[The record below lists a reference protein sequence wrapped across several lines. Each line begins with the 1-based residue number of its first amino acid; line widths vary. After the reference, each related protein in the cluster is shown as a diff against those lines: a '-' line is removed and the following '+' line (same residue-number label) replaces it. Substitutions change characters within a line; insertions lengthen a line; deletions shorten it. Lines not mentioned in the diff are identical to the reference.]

1 MRMRFLSSGESHRP
15 MTTVSTPQ
23 PPLGEHRANVR
34 EYLRGIDL
42 PFESVAG
49 TIVRERLATEDDE
62 DLLRSS
68 LVLWACAA
76 CGGDLRDALPVAASF
91 HLFDLFVRLHDE
103 LVDGSVEHWGIGQ
116 SLNAGDALYA
126 LAFRTLADGVI
137 DAGRRLKVAGLVA
150 RAVLESVEGR
160 NVDIERSES
169 DGLLQQVRSVR
180 RRIAALTGA
189 ALGSGAL
196 LSGAN
201 DRIVRGFIRAGYLLA
216 VAATVDEPKLARRVG
231 SKACEA
237 IARCSV
243 DTSHNVSFEQV
254 VRYVT

>member
-1 MRMRFLSSGESHRP
+1 
-15 MTTVSTPQ
+15 MTTVSSPQ

-91 HLFDLFVRLHDE
+91 HLFDRFVRLHDE
-103 LVDGSVEHWGIGQ
+103 LVDGSVEHWGLGQ

-126 LAFRTLADGVI
+126 LAFHTLAEGVI
-137 DAGRRLKVAGLVA
+137 DAQRRLAVAGLVA
-150 RAVLESVEGR
+150 RAVLESIEGR
-160 NVDIERSES
+160 NVDIDRGES
-169 DGLLQQVRSVR
+169 NELLPRLRSVR

-189 ALGSGAL
+189 ALGSGAIL
-196 LSGAN
+196 AGAKE
-201 DRIVRGFIRAGYLLA
+201 RTVRGFIRAGYLLA
-216 VAATVDEPKLARRVG
+216 VAATVDDPKLARRVG

-243 DTSHNVSFEQV
+243 DASHNASFQHV

>member
-1 MRMRFLSSGESHRP
+1 

-91 HLFDLFVRLHDE
+91 HLFDRFVRLHDE
-103 LVDGSVEHWGIGQ
+103 LVDGSVEHWGLGQ

-126 LAFRTLADGVI
+126 LAFRTLADGVL
-137 DAGRRLKVAGLVA
+137 DAQRRLAVAGLVA
-150 RAVLESVEGR
+150 RAVLESIEGR
-160 NVDIERSES
+160 NVDIERPES
-169 DGLLQQVRSVR
+169 DGLLPQVRSVR
-180 RRIAALTGA
+180 RRVAALTGA
-189 ALGSGAL
+189 ALGSGAIIA
-196 LSGAN
+196 GASE
-201 DRIVRGFIRAGYLLA
+201 RIVRGFIRAGYLLA
-216 VAATVDEPKLARRVG
+216 VAATVEEAKLAQRVG
-231 SKACEA
+231 AKAREA
-237 IARCSV
+237 VARCGV
-243 DTSHNVSFEQV
+243 ELEYRNGFETV
-254 VRYVT
+254 VAYVT

>member
-1 MRMRFLSSGESHRP
+1 
-15 MTTVSTPQ
+15 MTTVSKPQ

-34 EYLRGIDL
+34 EYLRRIDL

-91 HLFDLFVRLHDE
+91 HLFDRFVRLHDE
-103 LVDGSVEHWGIGQ
+103 LVDGSVEHWGMGQ

-126 LAFRTLADGVI
+126 LAFRTLAEGVV
-137 DAGRRLKVAGLVA
+137 DAKRRLSVAGLVA
-150 RAVLESVEGR
+150 RAVLESIEGR

-169 DGLLQQVRSVR
+169 DGLFPQLRSVR
-180 RRIAALTGA
+180 RRVAGLTGA
-189 ALGSGAL
+189 ALGSGATL
-196 LSGAN
+196 AGAN
-201 DRIVRGFIRAGYLLA
+201 ERTVRGFIRAGYLLA
-216 VAATVDEPKLARRVG
+216 VASTVDDPKLARRVG
-231 SKACEA
+231 AKAAEA
-237 IARCSV
+237 IARCGVEPEYRAGFTDVILSV
-243 DTSHNVSFEQV
+243 VP
-254 VRYVT
+254 

>member
-1 MRMRFLSSGESHRP
+1 
-15 MTTVSTPQ
+15 MTAVSTPQ

-34 EYLRGIDL
+34 DYLRGIDL

-91 HLFDLFVRLHDE
+91 HLFDRFVRLHDE
-103 LVDGSVEHWGIGQ
+103 LVDGSVEHWGLGQ

-137 DAGRRLKVAGLVA
+137 DAQRRLTVAGLVA
-150 RAVLESVEGR
+150 RAVLESIEGR
-160 NVDIERSES
+160 NVDIERPES
-169 DGLLQQVRSVR
+169 DKLLPQVRSVR

-189 ALGSGAL
+189 ALGSGAIIA
-196 LSGAN
+196 GAN
-201 DRIVRGFIRAGYLLA
+201 ERVQRGFIRAGYLLA
-216 VAATVDEPKLARRVG
+216 VAASTVDDAKLAHRIG
-231 SKACEA
+231 AKANEA
-237 IARCSV
+237 ITRCGV
-243 DTSHNVSFEQV
+243 ELEHRNAFETV
-254 VRYVT
+254 VAYVT

>member
-1 MRMRFLSSGESHRP
+1 

-34 EYLRGIDL
+34 EYLRGIEL

-76 CGGDLRDALPVAASF
+76 CGGDLRDALPVAAAF
-91 HLFDLFVRLHDE
+91 HLFDRFVRLHDE
-103 LVDGSVEHWGIGQ
+103 LVDGSVEHWGLGQ

-126 LAFRTLADGVI
+126 LAFRTLADGVV
-137 DAGRRLKVAGLVA
+137 DAQRRLAVAGLVA
-150 RAVLESVEGR
+150 RAVLESIEGR
-160 NVDIERSES
+160 HVDIERPES
-169 DGLLQQVRSVR
+169 NELLPQLRSVR
-180 RRIAALTGA
+180 RRVAALTGA
-189 ALGSGAL
+189 ALGSGAIL
-196 LSGAN
+196 AGAHE
-201 DRIVRGFIRAGYLLA
+201 RVVRGFIRAGYLLA
-216 VAATVDEPKLARRVG
+216 VASTVDDPKLARRVG

-237 IARCSV
+237 ITRCGVDSQHRASFNDVILSV
-243 DTSHNVSFEQV
+243 GA
-254 VRYVT
+254 

>member
-1 MRMRFLSSGESHRP
+1 MRFPSCGESPRP
-15 MTTVSTPQ
+15 MTIASTPQ

-34 EYLRGIDL
+34 DYLRGIDL

-49 TIVRERLATEDDE
+49 TIVRERLATDDDE

-103 LVDGSVEHWGIGQ
+103 LVEGSVEHWGLGQ
-116 SLNAGDALYA
+116 SLNAGDAIYA

-137 DAGRRLKVAGLVA
+137 EAQRRLAVAGLVA
-150 RAVLESVEGR
+150 RGVLESIEGR
-160 NVDIERSES
+160 NVDLERPERA
-169 DGLLQQVRSVR
+169 GLLPQVRSVR
-180 RRIAALTGA
+180 RRVAALTGA

-196 LSGAN
+196 LAGVN
-201 DRIVRGFIRAGYLLA
+201 ERIVRGFIRAGYLLA
-216 VAATVDEPKLARRVG
+216 VAATVDDSKLARRVG

-243 DTSHNVSFEQV
+243 DASHSVSFEQV
-254 VRYVT
+254 VRYLT

>member
-1 MRMRFLSSGESHRP
+1 
-15 MTTVSTPQ
+15 MTTISTPQ

-34 EYLRGIDL
+34 EYLRALDL

-91 HLFDLFVRLHDE
+91 HLFDRFVSLHDG
-103 LVDGSVEHWGIGQ
+103 LVDGSVEHWGLGQ

-137 DAGRRLKVAGLVA
+137 DAQRRLAVAGLVA
-150 RAVLESVEGR
+150 RAVLESIEGR

-169 DGLLQQVRSVR
+169 DGLLPQVRSVR
-180 RRIAALTGA
+180 RRVAALTGA
-189 ALGSGAL
+189 ALGSGAIIA
-196 LSGAN
+196 GAN
-201 DRIVRGFIRAGYLLA
+201 ERIVRGFIRAGYLLA
-216 VAATVDEPKLARRVG
+216 VAATVEEPKLANRVG
-231 SKACEA
+231 AKAREA
-237 IARCSV
+237 IARCGV
-243 DTSHNVSFEQV
+243 ELEHRNGFETV
-254 VRYVT
+254 VAYVT